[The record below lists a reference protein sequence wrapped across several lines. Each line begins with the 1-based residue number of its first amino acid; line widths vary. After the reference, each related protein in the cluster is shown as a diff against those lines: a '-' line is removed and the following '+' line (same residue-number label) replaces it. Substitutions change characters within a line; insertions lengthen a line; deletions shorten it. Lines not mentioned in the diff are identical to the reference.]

1 MNVSNIDDIERT
13 QKYVAKTVQS
23 LPMRTHDE
31 IARGLIGW
39 NTMKSVINCKK
50 IAFLERLI
58 HNYCLTLPKSLL
70 LARIFDFVIRNPDQV
85 SEMKGFVPD
94 VYKAMKEYGLHVH
107 LDTYVRGGTF
117 PDKRQWAG
125 IRKHAIISVEKET
138 WAQNMNIKSDCPL
151 ASLVMDESKPH
162 ILYKLG
168 KKDISVQLS
177 CASAVR
183 LISIPI
189 KNAAEER
196 YRCGNQ
202 FNYIPLHVVM
212 ECTYLNPQR
221 EALWEAIIDHLDVNH
236 SVNLMERNDLDIMA
250 IMLGAHW
257 EMFHDMG
264 RTCYEE
270 FLKVCSRNI
279 KYMMDAYGYNRLI
292 TRTWNSW

>member
-1 MNVSNIDDIERT
+1 MSNIDDIERT

-58 HNYCLTLPKSLL
+58 HNYCLTLPRSLL

-212 ECTYLNPQR
+212 ECTYLNQPKQSCIFINFYTHM
-221 EALWEAIIDHLDVNH
+221 AAH
-236 SVNLMERNDLDIMA
+236 SSPLPTSKCSHKSCVLVPNFRYSSY
-250 IMLGAHW
+250 
-257 EMFHDMG
+257 
-264 RTCYEE
+264 CKQVY
-270 FLKVCSRNI
+270 LKVLKSRPNTSFEHQE
-279 KYMMDAYGYNRLI
+279 NVFLR
-292 TRTWNSW
+292 